1 MRKFFL
7 ATLAT
12 IGLGVGM
19 VGVAVNAFAQVGPIP
34 VPIPNCSIP
43 AGGCAQVLGE
53 GCRGQ
58 CTDGI
63 PGNDIGCRC
72 REVPSDPNSCYCE
85 AYDPWW
91 GG

>member
-1 MRKFFL
+1 MRKFVL

-12 IGLGVGM
+12 IGLGVGT
-19 VGVAVNAFAQVGPIP
+19 VGVAVNTFAQGGPIP

-43 AGGCAQVLGE
+43 GGGCAPVLGG
-53 GCRGQ
+53 GCAGA

-63 PGNDIGCRC
+63 PGNDIACRC
-72 REVPSDPNSCYCE
+72 RPVPNAPASCYCE